1 LRIALIS
8 VGEAAADAVGPG
20 LLAGRSLARHQLDF
34 ALALGCQKVV
44 LFGHG
49 ASGEAIALRHAA
61 EAAGAQVQ
69 VVRGVRDLPA
79 AVRGD
84 DHLLVLAH
92 GLLADSAAAFE
103 QLGQGD
109 GVLVLPAEAG
119 WSAGFERLDLAA
131 AWGGAMVLPGR
142 LVAGLD
148 QLPEDAE
155 PVAGLLRIARQ
166 AGVPERP
173 LPEAELAEGR
183 WLVVRTAESARAI
196 EPAWLRR
203 RLAAASPFRPTTWLA
218 RLLVRRFAPP
228 FVGSRKASA
237 GLAASAVLLLAGAVT
252 GVWFGFGA
260 LAFAALV
267 PAALAIE
274 AADAVRSL
282 GRPVFTAET
291 KPSRASL
298 ILHLM
303 WDAVL
308 VAVGVLAIDGSRA
321 HRLFA
326 PLVAAGLLHVP
337 PPPPETG
344 WRALA
349 GDRGTLAALLA
360 LAAAFG
366 LAEGG
371 FMALAL
377 AMIALR
383 LAPILGKRG

>member
-1 LRIALIS
+1 VRIALIT
-8 VGEAAADAVGPG
+8 VGEATADAAGPG
-20 LLAGRSLARHQLDF
+20 LLAGRSLARHQLEF
-34 ALALGCQKVV
+34 ALAEGCGKVI

-92 GLLADSAAAFE
+92 GLLPDSPLAFE
-103 QLGQGD
+103 QLKQSD

-166 AGVPERP
+166 AGVPEQA
-173 LPEAELAEGR
+173 LPEGELAEGR
-183 WLVVRTAESARAI
+183 WQIVRTAEAARAI

-203 RLAAASPFRPTTWLA
+203 RLPPASPFRPTAWLT
-218 RLLVRRFAPP
+218 RWLVRRFASPWI
-228 FVGSRKASA
+228 GSRRASA
-237 GLAASAVLLLAGAVT
+237 GLTVGAVLILAGA
-252 GVWFGFGA
+252 
-260 LAFAALV
+260 LAAAWLGLPAPGFAALIA
-267 PAALAIE
+267 AALAIE
-274 AADAVRSL
+274 AGDALRLL
-282 GRPVFTAET
+282 GRSIFEAET
-291 KPSRASL
+291 KSSRVSL
-298 ILHLM
+298 SLHLI

-308 VAVGVLAIDGSRA
+308 VALGVLTIDGSRA

-326 PLVAAGLLHVP
+326 PLVTAGLLHVP
-337 PPPPETG
+337 PPPPEAR

-349 GDRGTLAALLA
+349 ADRGLLAALLA
-360 LAAAFG
+360 VAAAIG
-366 LAEGG
+366 LTEGG

-377 AMIALR
+377 ALIALR
-383 LAPILGKRG
+383 LASAADKRG

>member
-1 LRIALIS
+1 MRIALIT
-8 VGEAAADAVGPG
+8 VGEGAGDAAAPG
-20 LLAGRSLARHQLDF
+20 LLAGRTLARHQLDF

-49 ASGEAIALRHAA
+49 ASAEAIALRHAA

-92 GLLADSAAAFE
+92 GLLTDSPAAFE
-103 QLGQGD
+103 QLKKGD

-142 LVAGLD
+142 LAAGLD

-166 AGVPERP
+166 GGVPERP

-183 WLVVRTAESARAI
+183 WQIVRTAESARAI

-218 RLLVRRFAPP
+218 QWLVRRLAAPW
-228 FVGSRKASA
+228 VGSRRASA
-237 GLAASAVLLLAGAVT
+237 GLVAGAVLVLAAAVVA
-252 GVWFGFGA
+252 VWFGQA
-260 LAFAALV
+260 VLAFAALV

-274 AADAVRSL
+274 AGDALRLL
-282 GRPVFTAET
+282 GRSIFSAET
-291 KPSRASL
+291 KPSRLSL

-303 WDAVL
+303 WDGAL
-308 VAVGVLAIDGSRA
+308 VTLGVLAIDGSRA

-326 PLVAAGLLHVP
+326 PLVMAGLLHLP

-349 GDRGTLAALLA
+349 ADRGILAALLA

-366 LAEGG
+366 LTEGG
-371 FMALAL
+371 FMVLALAL
-377 AMIALR
+377 IALR
-383 LAPILGKRG
+383 LAPNLGKRG